1 MASAYGV
8 PLLPPVLGGVP
19 GVVGGVPGVDGLF
32 GGAALRGA

>member
-19 GVVGGVPGVDGLF
+19 GVVGGAPGVDGF